1 MFLLFY
7 VYILA
12 PNLHIYIC
20 AIQIDFWERW
30 EVSFN
35 SICLLCFKKNYSGVP
50 LLVCVTVVVSLKW
63 LAVPIMTSQSKTTAK
78 EFLKPSYNVQ
88 RESLDMTNKSQKF

>member
-1 MFLLFY
+1 MPFKLIFGKDGKFHLIQLF
-7 VYILA
+7 
-12 PNLHIYIC
+12 
-20 AIQIDFWERW
+20 
-30 EVSFN
+30 
-35 SICLLCFKKNYSGVP
+35 LLCFKKNYSGVP